1 MIEEKEINESDL
13 TYIPAPEIRPEFLK
27 DLLEIGGTAPN
38 GLPRLQPVWGMDAV
52 EYGCGNANSIKY
64 PSYDK
69 RHRGLDRWII
79 EQWLAPTMFNRSEW
93 NASRYEG
100 YIDVL
105 GEYPEKGIYGLLHV
119 VVAEDGGYAP
129 LNERV
134 IAHLKMLKS
143 DRDNDTG
150 AQDAEKLRDF
160 QLKKQALRQQ
170 RQNLYNEEAD
180 TDFDEYFRRA
190 DYHENTRAYSFSSN
204 TINPQSSLILGAN
217 GQPAINKNSNAPRII
232 IPAGAR
238 ARRGF

>member
-1 MIEEKEINESDL
+1 MIEEQQINESDL
-13 TYIPAPEIRPEFLK
+13 IYIPAPEIRPEFLK
-27 DLLEIGGTAPN
+27 GLLEIGGIAPN

-69 RHRGLDRWII
+69 RHRGLDRFII

-100 YIDVL
+100 FIDVL

-119 VVAEDGGYAP
+119 VVSEDGGYAP
-129 LNERV
+129 LDGKV
-134 IAHLKMLKS
+134 LAHLKMLKS

-160 QLKKQALRQQ
+160 QLKKQALRNQ
-170 RQNLYNEEAD
+170 RQNKYNEEAD
-180 TDFDEYFRRA
+180 SDFDEYFRRA
-190 DYHENTRAYSFSSN
+190 DYHENSRAYSFSSKI
-204 TINPQSSLILGAN
+204 TASQKSRILGAN
-217 GQPAINKNSNAPRII
+217 GAPAVNPNPNAPRII
-232 IPAGAR
+232 IPAGSDL
-238 ARRGF
+238 RGF